1 MRTLQTALVG
11 VALLIAS
18 AAYADRTYNLEGT
31 VKFSALGQRLTEDV
45 SGTLTLFDD
54 GTYALEE
61 MGDVSSGIWLEEKNK
76 IQLFQETPTVSE
88 FIAELEQEVSDA
100 AGMAISV
107 TSLVG
112 KDRIR
117 STRTGDITVRANS
130 TITFRPGPREGR
142 PLKVK
147 ISEKLV
153 GVLQ

>member
-1 MRTLQTALVG
+1 MRTLQAALVG

-31 VKFSALGQRLTEDV
+31 VKFSALGQRITEDV

-54 GTYALEE
+54 GTYTLEE

-88 FIAELEQEVSDA
+88 VIAELEQEVSDA

-112 KDRIR
+112 KDRIK

-142 PLKVK
+142 PLKVRLR
-147 ISEKLV
+147 EKLV
-153 GVLQ
+153 GLLQ